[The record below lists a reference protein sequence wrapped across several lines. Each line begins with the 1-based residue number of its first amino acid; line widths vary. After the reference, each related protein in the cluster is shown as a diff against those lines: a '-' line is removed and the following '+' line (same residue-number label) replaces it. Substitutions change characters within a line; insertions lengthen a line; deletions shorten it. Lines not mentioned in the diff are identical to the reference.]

1 MSDRFGFA
9 SGPLGGWHH
18 VGLTVRDIERSLHF
32 YRDLLGLSLVRRR
45 DADADYLGRQ
55 TGYPGV
61 RLKVASLQL
70 GPGPGPDPDP
80 AGGPTLELA
89 QYVTHP
95 GDAADTATN
104 RPGNS
109 HLCFQVADIHALY
122 DALRV
127 QGVLFRSAPVAI
139 TAGPNQGGVGV
150 YLSDPDGY
158 TIELYQPP

>member
-1 MSDRFGFA
+1 MSDRFA
-9 SGPLGGWHH
+9 SAVGLPGGWHH
-18 VGLTVRDIERSLHF
+18 VGLTVRDIERSLHY

-70 GPGPGPDPDP
+70 GPGP
-80 AGGPTLELA
+80 AAGPTLELA
-89 QYVTHP
+89 QYMTHP

-122 DALRV
+122 DALCA
-127 QGVLFRSAPVAI
+127 QGVSFRTAPVAI
-139 TAGPNQGGVGV
+139 TAGPNQGGFGV

-158 TIELYQPP
+158 TIELFQPPKTVGR